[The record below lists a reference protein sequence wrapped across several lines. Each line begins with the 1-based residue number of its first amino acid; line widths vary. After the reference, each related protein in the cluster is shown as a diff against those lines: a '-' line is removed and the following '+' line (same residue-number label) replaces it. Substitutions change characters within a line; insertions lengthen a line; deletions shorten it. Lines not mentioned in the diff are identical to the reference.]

1 VIGQYVDENNQCAPY
16 SSCADKLDCGDAVA
30 EYNTDLG
37 SCFCPQGVQED
48 DPGAFCDGFCQE
60 DSLKAYYVPPTGDR
74 LYGYIQLEL
83 KNRAETYSLADFETT
98 MMLDGLYCPPDKERC
113 LLESVKTDPATG
125 EMQTSAEA
133 AQGFVNAW
141 LDRGLAYDSPYGT
154 VYVPLPGQ
162 EGLDDGFGALVDEV
176 DEA

>member
-1 VIGQYVDENNQCAPY
+1 MATFSWNSKTERR
-16 SSCADKLDCGDAVA
+16 
-30 EYNTDLG
+30 
-37 SCFCPQGVQED
+37 
-48 DPGAFCDGFCQE
+48 
-60 DSLKAYYVPPTGDR
+60 PT
-74 LYGYIQLEL
+74 L
-83 KNRAETYSLADFETT
+83 LADFETT